1 MQDQIIQALRQN
13 EADQAVQLAQAWTH
27 DEPGQAAAH
36 RWLALALQQQ
46 GKAEDAMDALQQ
58 ALQLAPDDAQLHLQH
73 AGLLLAL
80 RQFEGAGEA
89 LTRTT
94 GLDPNAFAA
103 YLMQAHLAIG
113 RNDFDEAQRLSTLA
127 SRVEPDHPELLT
139 IDGMIAL
146 RRDDPDR
153 ALRLLSAANQAQPND
168 PRVLYALGFAYLGK
182 NMLAFAEQ
190 AFRRVLEL
198 NPAIS
203 SLHGLVVQLAMRQ
216 GNLEAAAE
224 AMQVALQQQGMD
236 TPSMRRLAGELALR
250 SGQPL
255 QALEHLLPL
264 LESAPGDRE
273 VLQLL
278 LMSWQRL
285 GREDEARAR
294 LDAALEQHPQLHD
307 LWLAR
312 LAVEEVGSPT
322 AAATV
327 ERWMDT
333 MPGHLPALEARLRLH
348 DMVGEHAQ
356 AEAIAERIVSLEP
369 GRVSGETRL
378 VEGLLQRDPAAAIAR
393 VQALIQMA
401 PEGHRADL
409 RTWLGE
415 IRDRAGQH
423 EDALQTWLALQAD
436 QAPQRLPLPPQAKA
450 PPSWP
455 DKGEIDAQATSAPIF
470 LWGAPGSGVER
481 VATGLAAASP
491 VLRSDRYTS
500 SAPDDAF
507 QNYHTLQDLASGVL
521 TPERLVQRWR
531 EQLPSRGVQDDAI
544 IDWLLWW
551 DNALLWALRPQLPQG
566 RLLVVL
572 RDPRD
577 MLLDWVA
584 YGAAAPLAMTSL
596 AEASEWLAR
605 ALAQVAALHED
616 DLYPQVLLRIDQ
628 IGNDPQAMADLLGR
642 LFERPMPPAAQ
653 LGAPRFPPGHW
664 RNYRDVMS
672 AAFAKLTP
680 IAVRLGYPE
689 E

>member
-13 EADQAVQLAQAWTH
+13 QADQAVQLAQAWTR
-27 DEPGQAAAH
+27 DEPGQAEAH

-46 GKAEDAMDALQQ
+46 GQAADAMEALQQ
-58 ALQLAPDDAQLHLQH
+58 ALRLAPDNAQLHLQH

-80 RQFEGAGEA
+80 RQFEGADEA
-89 LTRTT
+89 LSRTT
-94 GLDPNAFAA
+94 GLDPNAFSA

-113 RNDFDEAQRLSTLA
+113 RNDFDEAQRVSTLA
-127 SRVEPDHPELLT
+127 ARIEPDHPELLA

-146 RRDDPDR
+146 RRGDADR
-153 ALRLLSAANQAQPND
+153 ALALLSAAARALPDD

-182 NMLAFAEQ
+182 DMLAFAEQ
-190 AFRRVLEL
+190 SFRRVLEL
-198 NPAIS
+198 NPSLS
-203 SLHGLVVQLAMRQ
+203 SLHGLVVQLALRQ
-216 GNLEAAAE
+216 DNVAAAAA
-224 AMQVALQQQGMD
+224 AMQVALQQPGMD
-236 TPSMRRLAGELALR
+236 APPMRRLGGELALR
-250 SGQPL
+250 SGEPL

-264 LESAPGDRE
+264 LETQPDDRQL
-273 VLQLL
+273 LQLL

-294 LDAALEQHPQLHD
+294 LDAVLENHDQLHD
-307 LWLAR
+307 VWLAR
-312 LAVEEVGSPT
+312 LAIEPVASESAV
-322 AAATV
+322 AVV
-327 ERWMDT
+327 ERWMAA
-333 MPGHLPALEARLRLH
+333 MPAHVPALEARLRLH
-348 DMVGEHAQ
+348 DMAGEHAQ
-356 AEAIAERIVSLEP
+356 AEAVAGRIVGLEP
-369 GRVSGETRL
+369 GRIGAESRL

-393 VQALIQMA
+393 VQALIEQA
-401 PEGHRADL
+401 PAAQRADL
-409 RTWLGE
+409 RTWMGE
-415 IRDRAGQH
+415 IQDRAGQPQ
-423 EDALQTWLALQAD
+423 DALRTWMALQVD

-455 DKGEIDAQATSAPIF
+455 DKGSIDGDIHSAPIF

-500 SAPDDAF
+500 NPPDDAF
-507 QNYHTLQDLASGVL
+507 QNYNTLQDLASGLL

-531 EQLPSRGVQDDAI
+531 EQLPARGLQSDTV

-596 AEASEWLAR
+596 AEAGEWLAR
-605 ALAQVAALHED
+605 ALAQIATLHEE
-616 DLYPQVLLRIDQ
+616 DLYPHVLLRIDQ

-653 LGAPRFPPGHW
+653 LGAPRLPAGHW

-672 AAFAKLTP
+672 AAFAQLTP

>member
-1 MQDQIIQALRQN
+1 
-13 EADQAVQLAQAWTH
+13 
-27 DEPGQAAAH
+27 
-36 RWLALALQQQ
+36 
-46 GKAEDAMDALQQ
+46 
-58 ALQLAPDDAQLHLQH
+58 
-73 AGLLLAL
+73 
-80 RQFEGAGEA
+80 
-89 LTRTT
+89 
-94 GLDPNAFAA
+94 
-103 YLMQAHLAIG
+103 
-113 RNDFDEAQRLSTLA
+113 
-127 SRVEPDHPELLT
+127 
-139 IDGMIAL
+139 
-146 RRDDPDR
+146 
-153 ALRLLSAANQAQPND
+153 
-168 PRVLYALGFAYLGK
+168 
-182 NMLAFAEQ
+182 MLAFAEQ

-401 PEGHRADL
+401 PKATAPTCAPGWARSRIAP
-409 RTWLGE
+409 G
-415 IRDRAGQH
+415 H

-436 QAPQRLPLPPQAKA
+436 QAPQRLPRRRRQGTRDRCAGHFRADLPV
-450 PPSWP
+450 
-455 DKGEIDAQATSAPIF
+455 
-470 LWGAPGSGVER
+470 GAPGSGVER

-531 EQLPSRGVQDDAI
+531 EQRRAACRTTRSSTGCCGGTTRCCGRCARSCRRAAC
-544 IDWLLWW
+544 WW
-551 DNALLWALRPQLPQG
+551 FCATRATCCWTGWPTVRP
-566 RLLVVL
+566 R
-572 RDPRD
+572 R
-577 MLLDWVA
+577 
-584 YGAAAPLAMTSL
+584 
-596 AEASEWLAR
+596 
-605 ALAQVAALHED
+605 
-616 DLYPQVLLRIDQ
+616 
-628 IGNDPQAMADLLGR
+628 
-642 LFERPMPPAAQ
+642 
-653 LGAPRFPPGHW
+653 W
-664 RNYRDVMS
+664 R
-672 AAFAKLTP
+672 
-680 IAVRLGYPE
+680 
-689 E
+689 

>member
-1 MQDQIIQALRQN
+1 M
-13 EADQAVQLAQAWTH
+13 QLAQAWTH

-46 GKAEDAMDALQQ
+46 GRAEDAMDALQQ

-250 SGQPL
+250 SGSRCRRWNTCCRCWNRRP
-255 QALEHLLPL
+255 AT
-264 LESAPGDRE
+264 AR
-273 VLQLL
+273 LQLL

-401 PEGHRADL
+401 PKATAPTCAPGWARSRIAPGSTKTRCRPGWRCRPTRHRSAAAA
-409 RTWLGE
+409 
-415 IRDRAGQH
+415 AG
-423 EDALQTWLALQAD
+423 
-436 QAPQRLPLPPQAKA
+436 KA

-470 LWGAPGSGVER
+470 LWGHRGRAWNAWQPAWPPPAR
-481 VATGLAAASP
+481 CCAATATPPARP
-491 VLRSDRYTS
+491 TTRSRT
-500 SAPDDAF
+500 
-507 QNYHTLQDLASGVL
+507 T
-521 TPERLVQRWR
+521 TRCR
-531 EQLPSRGVQDDAI
+531 
-544 IDWLLWW
+544 
-551 DNALLWALRPQLPQG
+551 
-566 RLLVVL
+566 
-572 RDPRD
+572 
-577 MLLDWVA
+577 
-584 YGAAAPLAMTSL
+584 TSL
-596 AEASEWLAR
+596 
-605 ALAQVAALHED
+605 
-616 DLYPQVLLRIDQ
+616 
-628 IGNDPQAMADLLGR
+628 
-642 LFERPMPPAAQ
+642 PAC
-653 LGAPRFPPGHW
+653 
-664 RNYRDVMS
+664 
-672 AAFAKLTP
+672 
-680 IAVRLGYPE
+680 
-689 E
+689 